1 VKRQNVLL
9 FFSLP
14 FLGLVL
20 LFFVFSSLNR
30 LFIQDRVE
38 ALVEEQLQAT
48 SDILKTHLAYL
59 LAEKSAADS
68 IFPLNSAEEDIYFMA
83 LLDAERNVLGWSSR
97 FEGYLPLSLR
107 DAESQRSWILDS
119 PAGPILNLFS
129 PFTGPE
135 GKAYFLYLGYS
146 LNSLDTMLG
155 RSRRFFWIVFVILF
169 GVGILLFW
177 GIYRLQDRYIQN
189 TRELEKQ
196 TREKERFREISAFT
210 SGVAHEI
217 KNPLNSLGLLC
228 DLVEKKV
235 PDDLRR
241 DAQAGKSEVRKI
253 SRIIDQFSATLK
265 PLRLNKERFALD
277 DLAREK
283 RATFLK
289 ESGREGDSLE
299 LKGDMAVIISADR
312 DMLGQVLD
320 NLLKNAHEAAPRE
333 RIVMTC
339 RKQKK
344 AAVLKIRDAG
354 SGINQEDLPHVFDPF
369 FSRKTEG
376 LGIGLYLSRKIIEAH
391 DGDVFVTSEPDRG
404 TEFTIRLPGG

>member
-1 VKRQNVLL
+1 MKRQNFLL

-14 FLGLVL
+14 FLGLVV
-20 LFFVFSSLNR
+20 LFFVSSSLNR
-30 LFIQDRVE
+30 LFIQNRVE

-48 SDILKTHLAYL
+48 SDILKTHLAHL
-59 LAEKSAADS
+59 LDESPAGES
-68 IFPLNSAEEDIYFMA
+68 IFPLYSGEEDIYFMA
-83 LLDAERNVLGWSSR
+83 LLDEERNILGWSSR

-107 DAESQRSWILDS
+107 DAESQRSWILES

-129 PFTGPE
+129 PFPGPE
-135 GKAYFLYLGYS
+135 GNAYFLYLGYS
-146 LNSLDTMLG
+146 LNSLDIMLA
-155 RSRRFFWIVFVILF
+155 RSRRFFWIVLVILS
-169 GVGILLFW
+169 GVGILFFA
-177 GIYRLQDRYIQN
+177 GMYRLQDRYIQK

-217 KNPLNSLGLLC
+217 KNPLNSLSLLC

-235 PDDLRR
+235 PDELRR
-241 DAQAGKSEVRKI
+241 DAQAGKSEIRKI

-265 PLRLNKERFALD
+265 PLRLSKERFALD

-283 RATFLK
+283 RETFLK
-289 ESGREGDSLE
+289 ESGLAGGSLTVD
-299 LKGDMAVIISADR
+299 GDMSVFIYADR
-312 DMLGQVLD
+312 DLLGQVLD
-320 NLLKNAHEAAPRE
+320 NLLKNAHEAAPRG

-344 AAVLKIRDAG
+344 AAVLKVLDAG
-354 SGINQEDLPHVFDPF
+354 PGIKREDLPHVFDPF
-369 FSRKTEG
+369 FSRKPEG

-391 DGDVFVTSEPDRG
+391 DGDMLVTSEPGRG
-404 TEFTIRLPGG
+404 TEFAIRLPGG